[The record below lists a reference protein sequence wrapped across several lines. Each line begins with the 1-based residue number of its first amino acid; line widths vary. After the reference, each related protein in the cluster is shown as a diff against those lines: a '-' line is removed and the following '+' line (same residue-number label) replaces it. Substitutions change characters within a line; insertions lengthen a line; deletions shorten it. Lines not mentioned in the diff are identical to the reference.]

1 MVEYRNIKY
10 FGIFNIDLIEANK
23 TEKII
28 VNVENKIKFGDYN

>member
-28 VNVENKIKFGDYN
+28 VNVENKSALVDY